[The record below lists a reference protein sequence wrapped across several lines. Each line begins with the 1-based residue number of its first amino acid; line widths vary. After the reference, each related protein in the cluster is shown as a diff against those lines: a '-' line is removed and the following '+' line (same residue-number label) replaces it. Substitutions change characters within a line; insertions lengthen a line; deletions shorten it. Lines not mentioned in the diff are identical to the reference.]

1 MPAGRKRRSPTWQQ
15 SLLLLIAGVVVGYPS
30 CIGASHGMWSGDVS
44 QFRGLY
50 VIGFLAGAMAFL
62 SGFIGF
68 VEIAARA
75 VTSPIESGTTIA
87 TPRLAQVAP
96 AQISTHN
103 VGQRQALLTGSPAAA
118 LTRLHVTLAA
128 VVALATMVALRD
140 WGWPA
145 LTSSYGRYYWLNRV
159 LTLLLSQL
167 PYAIAFIRTWKVPD
181 RVGLA
186 LAVVAGA
193 TQVLLTL
200 FTNLQYA
207 ASRPDP
213 WPWLSASLGLAAAVL
228 AYLAWRPLLSTKGDV
243 DVLISIF
250 FGFVAYTW
258 LAQISLAILY
268 SREQRWISY

>member
-1 MPAGRKRRSPTWQQ
+1 
-15 SLLLLIAGVVVGYPS
+15 
-30 CIGASHGMWSGDVS
+30 MWSGDVS

-68 VEIAARA
+68 VEIAVRA

-103 VGQRQALLTGSPAAA
+103 VGQRQALLTRSPAAA

-167 PYAIAFIRTWKVPD
+167 PYAIAFIRTWKEPD

-186 LAVVAGA
+186 LAAVAGA
-193 TQVLLTL
+193 TQVLVTL